1 MPLPLLGLLV
11 AKVATAKVATVVHQS
26 ATFKAAAGGSK
37 IKASLMDHARDKII
51 DGLVNDDGSD
61 KKK

>member
-1 MPLPLLGLLV
+1 MPLPLLGLL
-11 AKVATAKVATVVHQS
+11 ALKVGTAKVATVVHQS
-26 ATFKAAAGGSK
+26 AAFKAAAGGSK

-51 DGLVNDDGSD
+51 EVVVDDGS